1 MSEEKK
7 NEVTKE
13 VKEETRELSMEEL
26 EQVTG
31 GNAGGGV
38 FEQGSN
44 VQFKEEE
51 NNHNYHNHVY
61 FINTDKNFKAFPQ

>member
-7 NEVTKE
+7 TEVTKD

-38 FEQGSN
+38 FEQESN
-44 VQFKEEE
+44 VQFKEKEKDP
-51 NNHNYHNHVY
+51 NYHNHVY
-61 FINTDKNFKAFPQ
+61 FINTDRNFN